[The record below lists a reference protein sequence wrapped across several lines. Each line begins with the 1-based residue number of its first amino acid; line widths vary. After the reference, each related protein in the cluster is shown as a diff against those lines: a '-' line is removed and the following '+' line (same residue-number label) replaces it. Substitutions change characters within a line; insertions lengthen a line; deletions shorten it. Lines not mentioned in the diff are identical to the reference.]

1 MTRGRP
7 PGTGASPGDG
17 AGRGRHE
24 GRRHVKEIG
33 CVTSVKGDA
42 ATVAMPMSGECKK
55 CGICEVAA
63 DSKEVLLEARNDAGA
78 REGDTVEIEIAPGRV
93 LAAAF
98 IIYMIPILM
107 TIVGFLVGSAAA
119 GGAPDA
125 SLPIVLAVVFLV
137 VSFVLVWL
145 YDRRIRR
152 TERRHAVVTRVLTE
166 DEAEEHMRSHPGA
179 HIGG

>member
-1 MTRGRP
+1 M
-7 PGTGASPGDG
+7 
-17 AGRGRHE
+17 
-24 GRRHVKEIG
+24 KEIG
-33 CVTSVKGDA
+33 CVASVSGDA

-55 CGICEVAA
+55 CGICSVAA
-63 DSKEVLLEARNDAGA
+63 DGRDVLLEARNDAGA
-78 REGDTVEIEIAPGRV
+78 RGGDMVEIEIAPGRV

-107 TIVGFLVGSAAA
+107 TIVGFLIGSAAA
-119 GGAPDA
+119 GGDPDA

-137 VSFVLVWL
+137 VSFVMVWL
-145 YDRRIRR
+145 YDRRLRR

-166 DEAEEHMRSHPGA
+166 GEVEEHTRSHPGA